1 MMFNSS
7 TFKKSALQQLKKNI
21 ASPLLVSFTVLT
33 VVALI
38 IGPNVSRR
46 AYARISL
53 PPLVLLLVVG
63 TMTMAM
69 ASFCIKIATLQRKV
83 TYFDFIEGFSGFTK
97 GFLGSLWMFLWI
109 SIWLCFFV
117 VPGII
122 KAFAYS
128 QMFFIMAD
136 HPDMGPIKA
145 MNLSKIM
152 TRDHKMDL
160 FLMALSFV
168 GWLLLSSCTG
178 GILLIWVIPYMSMAY
193 TNAYYYL
200 KEEAFRTGKL
210 TSADF
215 A

>member
-1 MMFNSS
+1 MMFNSN

-21 ASPLLVSFTVLT
+21 VSPLLVSFTSLT
-33 VVALI
+33 IIALI
-38 IGPNVSRR
+38 IGPNVSRG
-46 AYARISL
+46 AYTRLSL
-53 PPLVLLLVVG
+53 PPLILLLILG
-63 TMTMAM
+63 TLTMAM
-69 ASFCIKIATLQRKV
+69 SSFCIKIATLQRKV
-83 TYFDFIEGFSGFTK
+83 TYLDFIEGFSNFTK
-97 GFLGSLWMFLWI
+97 GFLGSLWMYLWI
-109 SIWLCFFV
+109 SIWLCLLVIPGFV
-117 VPGII
+117 

-136 HPDMGPIKA
+136 HPDIGPIKA
-145 MNLSKIM
+145 MNISKVM
-152 TRDHKMDL
+152 TSGHKMDL
-160 FLMALSFV
+160 FLMAVSFA

-178 GILLIWVIPYMSMAY
+178 GILLIWVIPYMSLAY